1 MHVLCSL
8 FSCCTQQYLSLLD
21 DIASMGDQER
31 DLLVQRGAVAAL
43 ADFFMQ
49 ARSPLR
55 SLALTAATNA
65 AAAAATAAIAAVAP
79 AADAQLP
86 PSTALTVAA
95 ANTAAAAAVA
105 TADAATAMPKMGT
118 IGRGK
123 NSIAPRFGPL
133 VQCISKLVLHTEET
147 AAGVYSM
154 LYSAL

>member
-1 MHVLCSL
+1 VYVS
-8 FSCCTQQYLSLLD
+8 TQQYLSLLD

-31 DLLVQRGAVAAL
+31 DLLVQHGAVAAL

-55 SLALTAATNA
+55 SAALT
-65 AAAAATAAIAAVAP
+65 AAAAATASTTAAATAATAP

-86 PSTALTVAA
+86 PSTALTVP
-95 ANTAAAAAVA
+95 AAAAA
-105 TADAATAMPKMGT
+105 TADAASAMPKMGT

-123 NSIAPRFGPL
+123 NSIAPRFGAL

-147 AAGVYSM
+147 AAGV
-154 LYSAL
+154 

>member
-1 MHVLCSL
+1 
-8 FSCCTQQYLSLLD
+8 
-21 DIASMGDQER
+21 MGDQER
-31 DLLVQRGAVAAL
+31 DLLVQHGAVAAL

-55 SLALTAATNA
+55 SAALT
-65 AAAAATAAIAAVAP
+65 AAAAATASTAAAAAAP

-95 ANTAAAAAVA
+95 AGTAAAAAAA
-105 TADAATAMPKMGT
+105 TADAASAMPKMAT

-123 NSIAPRFGPL
+123 NSIAPRFGAL

-147 AAGVYSM
+147 AAGV
-154 LYSAL
+154 